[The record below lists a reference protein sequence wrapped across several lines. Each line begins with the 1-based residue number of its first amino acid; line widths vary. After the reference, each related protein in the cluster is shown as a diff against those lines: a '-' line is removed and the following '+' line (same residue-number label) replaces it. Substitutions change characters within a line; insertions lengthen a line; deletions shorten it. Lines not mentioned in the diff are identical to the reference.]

1 MMCKGCIFYPYKTPT
16 SLLLVDEEA
25 RSQHILLLMLQ
36 YQCSMKCLQSLV
48 PYGSWYMS
56 IQYALCVRVM
66 VWLEYGLCPLVFFI
80 NLEYAKNDKIH
91 DDEVDPIFHD
101 LKQVDFV
108 WWKVGSTCQLDVII
122 LLHIGS
128 SCAPIIYSH

>member
-1 MMCKGCIFYPYKTPT
+1 MFYEVSTIIGAIWN
-16 SLLLVDEEA
+16 LVYVNPVY
-25 RSQHILLLMLQ
+25 I
-36 YQCSMKCLQSLV
+36 
-48 PYGSWYMS
+48 
-56 IQYALCVRVM
+56 LCVRVM

-108 WWKVGSTCQLDVII
+108 
-122 LLHIGS
+122 
-128 SCAPIIYSH
+128 